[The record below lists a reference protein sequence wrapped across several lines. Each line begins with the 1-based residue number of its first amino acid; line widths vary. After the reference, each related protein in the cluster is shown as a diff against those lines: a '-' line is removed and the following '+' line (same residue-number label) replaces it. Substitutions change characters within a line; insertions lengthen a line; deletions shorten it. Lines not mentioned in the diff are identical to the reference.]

1 MLIAFDFDEK
11 LKQNVISRVKRLFSP
26 ELCGWSGAFNF
37 RV

>member
-1 MLIAFDFDEK
+1 MLIGFDFDEK
-11 LKQNVISRVKRLFSP
+11 LEQNVILSVKRLFSP